1 MSGTTAARTTHHNH
15 FRQGASDPLRQHR
28 KADTDQKLRD
38 LRDNEIH
45 LRKAVDTLVM
55 GYLPATSGA
64 KHQESED
71 YAHRLLRQLTHEIS
85 TTFQQDQ
92 QTLLK
97 TLLAQVNALLD
108 RQGALVDQIKNEHL
122 SRVVEQAI
130 QHTPTQWLLVIQM

>member
-1 MSGTTAARTTHHNH
+1 
-15 FRQGASDPLRQHR
+15 
-28 KADTDQKLRD
+28 
-38 LRDNEIH
+38 
-45 LRKAVDTLVM
+45 M